1 MNGDM
6 PVRMTMSIVLV
17 SEITLTP
24 DNTVAKTPKVEAG
37 GERVAVENILNI
49 LKDDIKNSNPD
60 EPAPKKTYLN
70 SLITEITVKEEVADF
85 RLNLFMRP
93 TIDIVSLELYI
104 YFHLHDYSTTK
115 YNPFNASA

>member
-1 MNGDM
+1 M